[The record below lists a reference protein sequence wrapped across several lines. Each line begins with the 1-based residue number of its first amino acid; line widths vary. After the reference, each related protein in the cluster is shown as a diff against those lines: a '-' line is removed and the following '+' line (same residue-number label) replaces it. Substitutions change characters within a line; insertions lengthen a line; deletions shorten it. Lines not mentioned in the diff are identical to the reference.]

1 MKVIHPQGEPSMTT
15 FKTTL
20 SAALLAGVAV
30 IASPAMAQGSA
41 AGTAASGTGT
51 SATAAG
57 TGGPGTAPGSSASA
71 TPATTGGTAN
81 AGTTGAAVGSKAGA
95 TVTATG
101 IAPADGSNKIDGSTS
116 VMGAASMEIKPNV
129 PTVVIGGP
137 TLQVLNAPQ
146 NTVNSPTFQR
156 WMKLR

>member
-1 MKVIHPQGEPSMTT
+1 MNTL
-15 FKTTL
+15 KTTL
-20 SAALLAGVAV
+20 SAALLATVALV
-30 IASPAMAQGSA
+30 ASPAMAQGSA
-41 AGTAASGTGT
+41 AGTGASGTGT
-51 SATAAG
+51 SATASG
-57 TGGPGTAPGSSASA
+57 TGGPGTAPGSDASA
-71 TPATTGGTAN
+71 TPSNNAGTSN

-101 IAPADGSNKIDGSTS
+101 IAPADGSNKIDAT
-116 VMGAASMEIKPNV
+116 VMGANAMEVRAGV

-137 TLQVLNAPQ
+137 SLQVLNAPA